1 MPKTGHFYHESKVVA
16 DKALTGTAFAASSN
30 HEHNFSL
37 SLPPPTAGR
46 VFSSQ
51 IEGVEV
57 QLKTIAGGTPPTKV
71 TIRLCYDATGNQSF
85 LPDTEATIALG
96 IGAAT
101 EGTVAYSFKM
111 PIRQEAGQS
120 VFLFFKID
128 SGTATVSSSRI
139 TWSE

>member
-1 MPKTGHFYHESKVVA
+1 MPKTGHFYHESQVVA
-16 DKALTGTAFAASSN
+16 DKALTGTAFAAGSR
-30 HEHNFSL
+30 HDHDLSL

-46 VFSSQ
+46 VFDSR

-57 QLKTIAGGTPPTKV
+57 QLKTIAGAPAPTKLI
-71 TIRLCYDATGNQSF
+71 IRACYDVTGNQSF
-85 LPDTEATIALG
+85 LPDTEATISLG

-101 EGTVAYSFKM
+101 EGTAAYSFKM

-120 VFLFFKID
+120 IYLFFKID

-139 TWSE
+139 SWSE